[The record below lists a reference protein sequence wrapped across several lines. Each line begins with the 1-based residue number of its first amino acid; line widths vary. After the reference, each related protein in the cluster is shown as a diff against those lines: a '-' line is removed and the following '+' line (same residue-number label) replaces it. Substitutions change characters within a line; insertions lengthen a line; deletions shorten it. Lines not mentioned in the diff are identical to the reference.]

1 MSDDSSVMP
10 LLLRH
15 SPSVMSEPTI
25 TTSQHPVDIGDG
37 TAGTSGTSI
46 AVLTFVP
53 DGWVQGQA
61 PGWVVCGSIFQG
73 AETPKMTP
81 KTTPSGTP
89 QNPPG
94 PPKNKTY
101 LESGPMK
108 PAKIYIV

>member
-15 SPSVMSEPTI
+15 SPSVMAEPTI
-25 TTSQHPVDIGDG
+25 TTSQHPVDLS
-37 TAGTSGTSI
+37 THRRYVRTSI

>member
-1 MSDDSSVMP
+1 MSLM
-10 LLLRH
+10 LRH
-15 SPSVMSEPTI
+15 SHIVIEEPPAH
-25 TTSQHPVDIGDG
+25 TSQHPVDIGDG

-89 QNPPG
+89 QNPPD
-94 PPKNKTY
+94 PPKTKHTLNQDR
-101 LESGPMK
+101 
-108 PAKIYIV
+108 

>member
-1 MSDDSSVMP
+1 MCGRTCAAS
-10 LLLRH
+10 LAQRH
-15 SPSVMSEPTI
+15 
-25 TTSQHPVDIGDG
+25 G
-37 TAGTSGTSI
+37 GTSRSHLANILSTSETHRRYVRTSI

-61 PGWVVCGSIFQG
+61 PDGVVCGSIFQG